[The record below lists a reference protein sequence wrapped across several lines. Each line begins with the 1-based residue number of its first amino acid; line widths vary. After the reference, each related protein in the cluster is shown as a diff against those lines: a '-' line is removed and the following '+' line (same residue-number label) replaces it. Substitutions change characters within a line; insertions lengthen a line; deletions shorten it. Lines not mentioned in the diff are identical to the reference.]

1 MQRRPDRMHRAR
13 HQIEHEDAT
22 FDAFFDT
29 HYFPG
34 EVFRFPGN
42 RAEQFQKTQSRR
54 GKRAAGLFF
63 SGVFLL
69 LLLLLRR
76 RRLLARRAF
85 GGGGG
90 SSTRPNQHKATFKVL
105 NACCVHIFIEGEEGG
120 HFVGHFG
127 THQSQT
133 SS

>member
-42 RAEQFQKTQSRR
+42 RAEQFQC
-54 GKRAAGLFF
+54 GC
-63 SGVFLL
+63 
-69 LLLLLRR
+69 
-76 RRLLARRAF
+76 
-85 GGGGG
+85 G
-90 SSTRPNQHKATFKVL
+90 SSTRPHQHKATTFKVL
-105 NACCVHIFIEGEEGG
+105 HAWCCVHIFIEGEEGG

-127 THQSQT
+127 THTTSLKT
-133 SS
+133 SSYIDLNSMIP